1 MQPLPQ
7 MGRWGDG
14 LRFLKSACSHKYRLG
29 FWAHKHSLFLLAE
42 KMFLQVDLRVN
53 EMRLLQFAQRHLGGL
68 LHHSK
73 LLLFALVR
81 YLLRCVM
88 PGKFLSQDEFLSTS
102 VT

>member
-1 MQPLPQ
+1 
-7 MGRWGDG
+7 MGKWDDG

-29 FWAHKHSLFLLAE
+29 FLVHKYSLFLLAE

-53 EMRLLQFAQRHLGGL
+53 EMRLLQSAQKHLEGL

-88 PGKFLSQDEFLSTS
+88 PGKFLSQDEFLRAT